1 MMDERLIEAV
11 RAKYQYEMKK
21 AVAGINK
28 ILKSSSLGDVEDIDL
43 LLEEFKN
50 AKDKGSY
57 FEGILNTLKTNP
69 EGENQ
74 KQVL

>member
-1 MMDERLIEAV
+1 MMDEKLVEAL

-28 ILKSSSLGDVEDIDL
+28 ILTNPSIGDLEDVDL
-43 LLEEFKN
+43 LLEDFKN

-57 FEGILNTLKTNP
+57 LEGILNSLKSTELN
-69 EGENQ
+69 NN
-74 KQVL
+74 

>member
-1 MMDERLIEAV
+1 MIDERLIEAV

-21 AVAGINK
+21 AVSSINR
-28 ILKSSSLGDVEDIDL
+28 ILKSPSSGDLEDIDL
-43 LLEEFKN
+43 LLEDFKN

-69 EGENQ
+69 EEENK

>member
-1 MMDERLIEAV
+1 MDEKLVEAL

-28 ILKSSSLGDVEDIDL
+28 ILTNPSIGDLEDVDL
-43 LLEEFKN
+43 LLEDFKN

-57 FEGILNTLKTNP
+57 LEGILNSLKSTELN
-69 EGENQ
+69 NN
-74 KQVL
+74 